1 MSNKKKEKGRMAEF
15 KRKEEGRVSLLQSI
29 AAQCLLDCGSG
40 VGKVFKGGKEE
51 WEWDGGVLMRRIR
64 DGVARFPFV
73 GLDSEGDGAIYV
85 QVGWVGESVL
95 EAAVFG
101 PRFFPE
107 EVADLLRDPAIYIAG
122 RDVHDDIMKVLGRKT
137 GMRGI
142 DLSVPALD
150 LPDAWTES
158 MPMRTNLGA
167 LAFEATGVSFEHIK
181 SARKKPQWRK
191 FIGIREAGWNRAD
204 IGLEKTVY
212 AALDSTMPFP
222 VVFNYLVHWLNVY
235 RTAGRK
241 DAGMLTWQV
250 MLGKA
255 LGPLVDR
262 EICQRSM
269 AKDRLTCSRDLMD
282 HHAALKLTNAIL

>member
-1 MSNKKKEKGRMAEF
+1 MAEF

-51 WEWDGGVLMRRIR
+51 WEWDGGVMMRRIR

-167 LAFEATGVSFEHIK
+167 LAFEATGVFSEQEC
-181 SARKKPQWRK
+181 KK
-191 FIGIREAGWNRAD
+191 EASVEKIHRHQGSRLEQGRHRA
-204 IGLEKTVY
+204 GE
-212 AALDSTMPFP
+212 
-222 VVFNYLVHWLNVY
+222 
-235 RTAGRK
+235 
-241 DAGMLTWQV
+241 
-250 MLGKA
+250 
-255 LGPLVDR
+255 
-262 EICQRSM
+262 
-269 AKDRLTCSRDLMD
+269 DRLCCLGLHDALPSSVQLPRPLAERVPYGWPEGCWNADLAG
-282 HHAALKLTNAIL
+282 HARQGVGSSGGQGDLPEVYGKG